1 MKNCL
6 EYHRGGRRVIKRL
19 PPGFL
24 DNEQGLDHQD
34 TKTRSCT
41 KESVVLVNSVTLC
54 RCGDGSGSFELG
66 IAYLGQGVAN
76 GPGTP

>member
-19 PPGFL
+19 PPEFWYNQQGFI
-24 DNEQGLDHQD
+24 HQD
-34 TKTRSCT
+34 TKTRRCT
-41 KESVVLVNSVTLC
+41 KESGVFVNLVTLC
-54 RCGDGSGSFELG
+54 RRGQGSGSFELG
-66 IAYLGQGVAN
+66 IAHLGQGVAD